1 MVGIGMWIALVS
13 LVVLFLTRKQ
23 KETLYNHKWM
33 LWVVALT
40 TFVPFIGNS
49 VGWFV
54 TEFGRYPWT
63 VYGLFT
69 IQQSV
74 SPTVSV
80 ASLLTSNIV
89 YFILFTTLAIVM
101 IYLVVKELRKDP
113 ANLDNPQ
120 LLEKVLDP
128 FDKGAF

>member
-1 MVGIGMWIALVS
+1 MVGVGMWVALVS
-13 LVVLFLTRKQ
+13 IVALFLTRKG
-23 KETLYNHKWM
+23 KETLYEHKWM

-40 TFVPFIGNS
+40 TFLPFIGNT

-69 IQQSV
+69 IKQSV

-89 YFILFTTLAIVM
+89 YFVLFTALAIVM
-101 IYLVVKELRKDP
+101 IGLVIKELHKDP
-113 ANLDNPQ
+113 ANIENPQ
-120 LLEKVLDP
+120 LLEKFMDP